1 MYNEKIQL
9 HIYKYENNTFSQI
22 AIIDDYS
29 EISFER
35 NLYQAGQFTIT
46 INHNL
51 PNASKFEKGLFI
63 QFGPDPYDFGEI
75 RSISDSIGS
84 DGKGS
89 QNRII
94 SGFDCRYLYKRRII
108 KNLNNNDTW
117 QMTDKGE
124 ICLRS
129 LIYSEAGEGAE
140 VKRRLPITNIIPTS
154 QNAIGKEY
162 SVSEAFTNLYDVL
175 VTIATQSEIGWRVK
189 FENNSLSL
197 ECYQGEDKHTTVQ
210 FSTDFETLSNGTFTD
225 TNENFS
231 NAVYVGGKGDG
242 SERDIYEGESAIN
255 NASPS
260 GFDRFECWDN
270 QSEMNTED
278 EYSKEALSML
288 TQYGQ
293 TLTVNGN
300 GLAKSIYVYKEQYNV
315 GDIISISF
323 SGKKANVQILSVTEH
338 WTGSGNYGITF
349 SFGKPVNN
357 LADQIKLLLNKIQ
370 IASSKANT
378 IDSVKWY
385 EFSNAN
391 LSQDKKDVTFNSI
404 GFTGT
409 LSANRTFT
417 FYLDDEGT
425 GSKIY
430 NIYAKNLSGNFNV
443 TLTTGKSGTT
453 NAVIK
458 GGINLV
464 ARVYIDVTGNVV
476 LQSMSATDI
485 IESGNNQPATSNGVS
500 EAISDN
506 NTAKGLVATKTDNA
520 IARWDGTAGK
530 LQNSSATIDD
540 NGNLTV
546 KSVLNTFVVIK
557 TGSTYISKISL
568 ETLMDWF
575 INTRGLIPK
584 NIPCHVIIQ
593 STWQYAN
600 NDILQFAIDGVNYE
614 LQLAG
619 VVIEFIGYANAYND
633 GVFRL
638 LIHSAPTTSY
648 THTTGY
654 VQFPTSHIAEYT
666 CNGSGDSPV
675 WNMHISTEDTA
686 RAISGLVYC
695 GTSANNAAK
704 TAYIPAF
711 KLTKG
716 SKFALNL
723 IYTNTAASALTLNVS
738 GTGARTICVDGV
750 VTSSTSYTLPAGNYN
765 CYYDGTFWCLDTSY
779 EAFSARFVQT
789 TSSITQ
795 NSNTPITSGAIFPLN
810 LKLNELYTNNI
821 LARVKNLPIIYY
833 ADLPS
838 QSTSNVTF
846 LKEWLQYMYDNGLIK
861 DTNVVY
867 TAIVVPNTRGLIIG
881 TTYGE
886 DALRYCSFTLF
897 MLGSEIIRFGYSDYN
912 WYYRVI

>member
-1 MYNEKIQL
+1 MYNEKPQL
-9 HIYKYENNTFSQI
+9 HLYEYKNNTFSQI

-63 QFGPDPYDFGEI
+63 QFGSDPYDFGEI

-89 QNRII
+89 QNKII

-117 QMTDKGE
+117 QMTAKGE

-140 VKRRLPITNIIPTS
+140 VKRRLPITNTIPTS

-162 SVSEAFTNLYDVL
+162 SVSEAYTNLYDVL

-255 NASPS
+255 NSSPA

-323 SGKKANVQILSVTEH
+323 SGRKANVQILSVTEH
-338 WTGSGNYGITF
+338 WTGRGNYGITF

-443 TLTTGKSGTT
+443 TLTTGKSGAT

-458 GGINLV
+458 GGVNLV
-464 ARVYIDVTGNVV
+464 ARVYVDVSGNVV
-476 LQSMSATDI
+476 LQSMSATDTI
-485 IESGNNQPATSNGVS
+485 QSGNNQPVTSSAVADKILGTLQSTGDLNNFTTFGIYQFIADTTNITNAPNEVISEGVLYGILEVSLFGDYIYQKLTTFYSGFPTVYIRRRNPGNVWGIWVKYQTATSKELPQNTDLNNVRNVGIYSLGGVYV
-500 EAISDN
+500 
-506 NTAKGLVATKTDNA
+506 NTPNFS
-520 IARWDGTAGK
+520 
-530 LQNSSATIDD
+530 NS
-540 NGNLTV
+540 
-546 KSVLNTFVVIK
+546 
-557 TGSTYISKISL
+557 
-568 ETLMDWF
+568 
-575 INTRGLIPK
+575 
-584 NIPCHVIIQ
+584 
-593 STWQYAN
+593 
-600 NDILQFAIDGVNYE
+600 
-614 LQLAG
+614 
-619 VVIEFIGYANAYND
+619 
-633 GVFRL
+633 
-638 LIHSAPTTSY
+638 
-648 THTTGY
+648 
-654 VQFPTSHIAEYT
+654 
-666 CNGSGDSPV
+666 
-675 WNMHISTEDTA
+675 
-686 RAISGLVYC
+686 
-695 GTSANNAAK
+695 
-704 TAYIPAF
+704 
-711 KLTKG
+711 
-716 SKFALNL
+716 
-723 IYTNTAASALTLNVS
+723 NVS
-738 GTGARTICVDGV
+738 GTLIVEDYTPNHNSTIQLLKRFQSGNAYFYTRRLYNNGSWGDWYPLTTNLTLSESVEGTYAVNEDIIYKKTIVDTMPDTTNGTFVTKDITLGISINKILKFDAV
-750 VTSSTSYTLPAGNYN
+750 VTNRAG
-765 CYYDGTFWCLDTSY
+765 
-779 EAFSARFVQT
+779 VQY
-789 TSSITQ
+789 Q
-795 NSNTPITSGAIFPLN
+795 YPMPMVTSGGYKISCQLYAG
-810 LKLNELYTNNI
+810 KL
-821 LARVKNLPIIYY
+821 R
-833 ADLPS
+833 
-838 QSTSNVTF
+838 
-846 LKEWLQYMYDNGLIK
+846 
-861 DTNVVY
+861 
-867 TAIVVPNTRGLIIG
+867 IG
-881 TTYGE
+881 TDWHDVGTGE
-886 DALRYCSFTLF
+886 VRITL
-897 MLGSEIIRFGYSDYN
+897 
-912 WYYRVI
+912 YYTK

>member
-1 MYNEKIQL
+1 MYNEKPQL
-9 HIYKYENNTFSQI
+9 HLYEYKNNTFSQI

-63 QFGPDPYDFGEI
+63 QFSSDPYDFGEI
-75 RSISDSIGS
+75 RSISDTIGS

-89 QNRII
+89 QNKII

-140 VKRRLPITNIIPTS
+140 AKRRLPITNTIPTS

-255 NASPS
+255 NSSPA

-323 SGKKANVQILSVTEH
+323 SGRKANVQILSVTEH
-338 WTGSGNYGITF
+338 WTGRGNYGITF

-385 EFSNAN
+385 EFGNVN

-443 TLTTGKSGTT
+443 TLTTGKSGAT

-458 GGINLV
+458 GGVNLV

-476 LQSMSATDI
+476 LQSMSATDT

-500 EAISDN
+500 EAIADN

-530 LQNSSATIDD
+530 LQNSGVTISD
-540 NGNLTV
+540 
-546 KSVLNTFVVIK
+546 
-557 TGSTYISKISL
+557 
-568 ETLMDWF
+568 
-575 INTRGLIPK
+575 K
-584 NIPCHVIIQ
+584 NV
-593 STWQYAN
+593 
-600 NDILQFAIDGVNYE
+600 
-614 LQLAG
+614 
-619 VVIEFIGYANAYND
+619 
-633 GVFRL
+633 
-638 LIHSAPTTSY
+638 
-648 THTTGY
+648 
-654 VQFPTSHIAEYT
+654 
-666 CNGSGDSPV
+666 
-675 WNMHISTEDTA
+675 
-686 RAISGLVYC
+686 ISGGSLNNVANVGMALSNGVTC
-695 GTSANNAAK
+695 STAAGTAAK
-704 TAYIPAF
+704 TVALTGFVLGKGA
-711 KLTKG
+711 KLLVNV
-716 SKFALNL
+716 SNA
-723 IYTNTAASALTLNVS
+723 NTSATALTLNVN
-738 GTGARTICVDGV
+738 GTGAKTIRANGT
-750 VTSSTSYTLPAGNYN
+750 VTSTSYYTLAAGWYN
-765 CYYDGTFWCLDTSY
+765 CYYDGTYWNMDSSY
-779 EAFSARFVQT
+779 EAYNARNAGVSTQADYTRGTAYCTTAAATAAKVASMRGYNMRSGSCFLITFTTSNSAQSALTLNVNGQGAKPLYINGDASSASNYTLNSGTYLCWYNGTNFYVERTNGAPNARWLEGNSWTSIKTYIKNQNKLSAPESFSLTTSDQTLSYDGFIYIKGVVAGRNETAYLVVNDVQT
-789 TSSITQ
+789 VRVYRDASGSATYPVNKGDKVRLSSSWI
-795 NSNTPITSGAIFPLN
+795 NGSIYARWYKNRD
-810 LKLNELYTNNI
+810 YT
-821 LARVKNLPIIYY
+821 
-833 ADLPS
+833 
-838 QSTSNVTF
+838 
-846 LKEWLQYMYDNGLIK
+846 
-861 DTNVVY
+861 
-867 TAIVVPNTRGLIIG
+867 
-881 TTYGE
+881 
-886 DALRYCSFTLF
+886 
-897 MLGSEIIRFGYSDYN
+897 
-912 WYYRVI
+912 